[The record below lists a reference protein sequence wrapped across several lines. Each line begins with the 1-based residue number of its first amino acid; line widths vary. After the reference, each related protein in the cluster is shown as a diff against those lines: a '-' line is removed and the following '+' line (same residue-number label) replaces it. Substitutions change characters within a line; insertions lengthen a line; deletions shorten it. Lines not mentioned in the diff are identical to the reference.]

1 VHADLVLRDN
11 GRIGWAIRK
20 ESPRL
25 AAEIEDFHKNW
36 AAKQGVIEYRL
47 SQYMKRVKELRI
59 RDELDVLRERLQDL
73 PEDSDEAVAFVE
85 HYARLMRA
93 LSEL

>member
-1 VHADLVLRDN
+1 L
-11 GRIGWAIRK
+11 
-20 ESPRL
+20 
-25 AAEIEDFHKNW
+25 
-36 AAKQGVIEYRL
+36 
-47 SQYMKRVKELRI
+47 KRVKELRI